1 MQQYQVPYKYG
12 VETSGVQCVTCIYE
26 KNLVSLPSED
36 SAMKTTVTARGQTVV
51 PAKIR
56 KDHQISAQIQLEWLD
71 DGETIRVI
79 PIPPDAIRAARGLS
93 TGLRQRLLA
102 ERERERQRG

>member
-1 MQQYQVPYKYG
+1 MVHVVQRQLLRR
-12 VETSGVQCVTCIYE
+12 SGARCVTCIPE
-26 KNLVSLPSED
+26 KNLVSLPAED
-36 SAMKTTVTARGQTVV
+36 MVMKTTVTARGQTVV

-56 KDHQISAQIQLEWLD
+56 KDHQISARTQLEWLD

-79 PIPPDAIRAARGLS
+79 PLPPDAIRAARGLS

>member
-1 MQQYQVPYKYG
+1 
-12 VETSGVQCVTCIYE
+12 
-26 KNLVSLPSED
+26 
-36 SAMKTTVTARGQTVV
+36 MKTTVTARGQTVV

-56 KDHQISAQIQLEWLD
+56 KDHQINAQTQLEWLD

-79 PIPPDAIRAARGLS
+79 PLPPDAIRAARGIS

-102 ERERERQRG
+102 ERAQERQRG

>member
-1 MQQYQVPYKYG
+1 
-12 VETSGVQCVTCIYE
+12 
-26 KNLVSLPSED
+26 
-36 SAMKTTVTARGQTVV
+36 MKTTVTRRGQTVV

-56 KDHQISAQIQLEWLD
+56 KDHHIKAQTQLEWID

-79 PIPPDAIRAARGLS
+79 PLPPDAIRAARGLS
-93 TGLRQRLLA
+93 TGLHQRLLA

>member
-1 MQQYQVPYKYG
+1 
-12 VETSGVQCVTCIYE
+12 
-26 KNLVSLPSED
+26 
-36 SAMKTTVTARGQTVV
+36 MKTTVTARGQTVV

-56 KDHQISAQIQLEWLD
+56 RDHQISAQTQLEWLD

-79 PIPPDAIRAARGLS
+79 PLPPDAIRAVRGIS
-93 TGLRQRLLA
+93 TDLRQRLLA